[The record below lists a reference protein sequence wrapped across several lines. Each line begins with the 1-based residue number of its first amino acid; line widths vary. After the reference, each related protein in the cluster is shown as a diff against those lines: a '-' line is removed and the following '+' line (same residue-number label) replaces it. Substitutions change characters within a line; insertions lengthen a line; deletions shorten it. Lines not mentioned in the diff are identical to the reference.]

1 MDRPPEGEEREP
13 RQPAADEPE
22 WTAPFPVVAIGASAG
37 GLQALRDFVAHTSPT
52 SGMAFVVILHLSPD
66 VESNAA
72 SVLQRHTSIPVSQV
86 TESTRIEPNHIY
98 VVPPNKELEIHDG
111 RLHLI
116 ERELVE
122 GRRVPIDTFF
132 RGLAT
137 AYGPMS
143 AAVILSGSGSDGAL
157 GLKAIKE
164 GAGVVSVQDPQEA
177 EFDGMP
183 RSAIATGLVDF
194 VLPVATLP
202 EVLLAFWR
210 RAAAIAIPSSDADEA
225 DTERSL
231 HEIFAVLRVRT
242 GHDFNQYKRGT
253 VLRRLGRRMQL
264 TGVTDLPAYLALLR
278 SRADE
283 VQALLQDLLI
293 SVTNFF
299 RDRPAWTAL
308 EAAIP
313 RLFAGKAPADQV
325 RVWVPGCATG
335 EEAYTVAMLLVDYAE
350 TLDQAPAIQV
360 FATDIDADAIEQ
372 ARQGL
377 YAETIAGDVTPD
389 RLRRYFVLD
398 HGRYRVRKDLRE
410 RILFAPHNILRDPP
424 FLKVDLITCRNLL
437 IYLNREAQ
445 EQVMRSFHY
454 SLCPDG
460 LLLLGGSES
469 VDGMPNLF
477 AAVDKQAR
485 LFERRNLP
493 AMPPPVAAQA
503 PRAPRQAAPPAA
515 RLNDVTSLGDLHR
528 QLLAEFA
535 PPSVVVNQEGEIVH
549 LSRGIGRFLHF
560 DVGEPSHHLLQVIH
574 PDLRI
579 DLRTALFTAR
589 HEQVAA
595 EARHVRV
602 ALDGDV
608 RLVDLVVQP
617 IRTPDWAKG
626 YHLVLVTDVGAAG
639 EAGQPV
645 APDADELVRQVE
657 ADLQRT
663 REQLRGMVEQYE
675 TAVEEQKSANEE
687 LQATNEELR
696 AATEELETSKEE
708 LQSVNEELTT
718 LNLELRHKVDEV
730 SQANN
735 DLQNLIASTQIGT
748 MFLDR
753 QLRIKRYTPSVDG
766 IFNLL
771 PTDLDRP
778 IGHVT
783 HTLAYHGLADD
794 AAEVLASPQGIT
806 REASN
811 ANGRWYLVQMLP
823 YRRDDNQIDG
833 VVLTFVDI
841 TERKRVEA
849 EREQLLIEA
858 EQARQEAEAA
868 LLVRTQFLSIASHE
882 LRTPL
887 TPLLGYARMLQMGV
901 ERGSLPE
908 PQKLQSQLKTIVRQA
923 ERLNALV
930 GQLLDVARLQRGQFL
945 LEQQPVE
952 LGALTARSVEEFR
965 HTLPSAGGQHTIT
978 MVRPFAPARVFGDP
992 ARLEEVVHNLLSNAV
1007 KYSPDGGK
1015 VEVRVAQ
1022 EPVGVVLEVR
1032 DQGIGI
1038 PPDAHARLFEPFY
1051 RAGNISPQSSGFGI
1065 GLYVVQEI
1073 VVRHGGRIDVQS
1085 MEGAGS
1091 RFRVVLPA
1099 LDTAEA

>member
-1 MDRPPEGEEREP
+1 MDRPPAGEDREP
-13 RQPAADEPE
+13 RQPAADQPE

-37 GLQALRDFVAHTSPT
+37 GLQALTEFVAHTPPT

-66 VESNAA
+66 VESSAA
-72 SVLQRHTSIPVSQV
+72 ALLQRHTSIPVDQV
-86 TESTRIEPNHIY
+86 TGSTRIEPNHIY
-98 VVPPNKELEIHDG
+98 IVPPNKELELHDG
-111 RLHLI
+111 TLHLV

-132 RGLAT
+132 RGLAA
-137 AYGPMS
+137 AYGPMA

-164 GAGVVSVQDPQEA
+164 GAGVVSVQDPEEA

-210 RAAAIAIPSSDADEA
+210 RAAAISIPIPSTDEPDAE
-225 DTERSL
+225 EVL

-242 GHDFNQYKRGT
+242 GHDFSLYKRDT
-253 VLRRLGRRMQL
+253 LLRRLARRMQV
-264 TGVTDLPAYLALLR
+264 TGLTDLPEYLELLR
-278 SRADE
+278 GRTDE
-283 VQALLQDLLI
+283 AQALLQDLLI

-299 RDRPAWTAL
+299 RDPAAWTAL

-313 RLFAGKAPADQV
+313 QLFAGKGPDDQV
-325 RVWVPGCATG
+325 RAWVPGCATG
-335 EEAYTVAMLLVDYAE
+335 EEAYTVAMLLADYAG

-360 FATDIDADAIEQ
+360 FATDIDVDAIAQ

-377 YAETIAGDVTPD
+377 YAETIAGDVTPE

-445 EQVMRSFHY
+445 DQVMRAFHY

-477 AAVDKQAR
+477 AAVDKQTR
-485 LFERRNLP
+485 LFQRRSLP
-493 AMPPPVAAQA
+493 AMPPPLAAPA
-503 PRAPRQAAPPAA
+503 PREPRQAAPPPA
-515 RLNDVTSLGDLHR
+515 RGNDVSSLGDLHR
-528 QLLAEFA
+528 RLLAEFA

-549 LSRGIGRFLHF
+549 LSQGIGRFLHF
-560 DVGEPSHHLLQVIH
+560 DAGEPSHHLLQVIH

-589 HEQVAA
+589 QEQIRA
-595 EARHVRV
+595 EARHVGV

-608 RLVDLVVQP
+608 RLVDLVVEP
-617 IRTPDWAKG
+617 IRTPDWARG

-639 EAGQPV
+639 EAGRAV
-645 APDADELVRQVE
+645 APDADALVRQVE
-657 ADLQRT
+657 ADLGRT
-663 REQLRGMVEQYE
+663 REQLRGMIEQYE

-708 LQSVNEELTT
+708 LQSINEELTT

-735 DLQNLIASTQIGT
+735 DLQNLIASTRIGT
-748 MFLDR
+748 LFLDR
-753 QLRIKRYTPSVDG
+753 RLRIKRYTPSVDG

-771 PTDLDRP
+771 PTDLNRP
-778 IGHVT
+778 VDHVT
-783 HTLAYHGLADD
+783 HTLAYEELADD
-794 AAEVLASPQGIT
+794 AARVLETLQGIT
-806 REASN
+806 REVSST
-811 ANGRWYLVQMLP
+811 NGRWYMAQMLP

-887 TPLLGYARMLQMGV
+887 TPLLGYARMLQMGAA
-901 ERGSLPE
+901 RGSLPE

-923 ERLNALV
+923 ERLNTLV
-930 GQLLDVARLQRGQFL
+930 GQLLDVSRLQRGQFL
-945 LEQQPVE
+945 LDLQPVE
-952 LGALTARSVEEFR
+952 LGALVTRSVEEFH
-965 HTLPSAGGQHTIT
+965 HTLPAAGGQHTIT
-978 MVRPFAPARVFGDP
+978 MVHPFAPARVFGDP

-1007 KYSPDGGK
+1007 KYSPEGGK

-1022 EPVGVVLEVR
+1022 EPAGVILEVL

-1038 PPDAHARLFEPFY
+1038 PPDAHARLFEAFY
-1051 RAGNISPQSSGFGI
+1051 RAGNVSPQSSGFGI

-1073 VVRHGGRIDVQS
+1073 VARHGGRIEVQS
-1085 MEGAGS
+1085 VEGAGS
-1091 RFRVVLPA
+1091 HFRVVLPA